1 MTTIVPFV
9 PSVNQVFT
17 FQPTLGGTIYNLY
30 VTWNL
35 AGQRWYL
42 NIADLNQNLVLAEAL
57 IGSPDD
63 YNIDLIQNYISGST
77 LIFRT
82 SSQSFEITP

>member
-1 MTTIVPFV
+1 MITIVPFT
-9 PSVNQVFT
+9 PSVNTIFS
-17 FQPTLGGTIYNLY
+17 FQPTLGGTQYNLY

-57 IGSPDD
+57 VGSPDD
-63 YNIDLIQNYISGST
+63 YDLNLIMGYISGSS
-77 LIFRT
+77 LVFRT
-82 SSQSFEITP
+82 SSQSFEVSP